1 MLVIYSIV
9 MFITVRIQKLL
20 CSNFPSFLF
29 LLSVE
34 KGGNNICPKHAL
46 TIKVHEESDK
56 EIMALRSARHSVGSP
71 RKEFMKKSSMG
82 STVATPTNL
91 HFPSL
96 SNLSPLPLLIFPT
109 DSSDVNTVS
118 TTNGGAL

>member
-20 CSNFPSFLF
+20 CSNFPSFIF

-34 KGGNNICPKHAL
+34 KGGDHRSQTCPDNQ
-46 TIKVHEESDK
+46 EESGK

-71 RKEFMKKSSMG
+71 RKEFMKKSTMG
-82 STVATPTNL
+82 PTVATPTSL

-109 DSSDVNTVS
+109 DSSDVSTVS

>member
-1 MLVIYSIV
+1 MYLGHSNDPPKKKCMGSVIIDAL
-9 MFITVRIQKLL
+9 MFQDE
-20 CSNFPSFLF
+20 
-29 LLSVE
+29 SV
-34 KGGNNICPKHAL
+34 
-46 TIKVHEESDK
+46 K
-56 EIMALRSARHSVGSP
+56 EIMALRLARHSVGSP
-71 RKEFMKKSSMG
+71 RKEFIKKSSIG